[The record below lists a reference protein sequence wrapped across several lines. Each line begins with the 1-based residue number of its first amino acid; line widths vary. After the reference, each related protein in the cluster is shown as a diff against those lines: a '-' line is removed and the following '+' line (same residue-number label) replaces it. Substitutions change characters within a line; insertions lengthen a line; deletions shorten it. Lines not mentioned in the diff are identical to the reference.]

1 MNWRMKDRYM
11 INTKRGAF
19 CSFPF
24 ISNFATLLAA
34 RRTEYIP
41 ITSYL
46 LSITKPNIPLTGWVS
61 KLMLDSQSLQI
72 EENLTD

>member
-1 MNWRMKDRYM
+1 M
-11 INTKRGAF
+11 INTNVLVF
-19 CSFPF
+19 VPFPF